1 MLPIPVPAAFR
12 IIAHRGASAY
22 APENTRPAFD
32 LALAMG
38 VGEVELDAQLTT
50 DGEIA
55 LCHDSTLARYG
66 HGARSVEAMA
76 WADLADLDMGAWFS
90 PHLYGG
96 TRMMTLPQVFDAY
109 GDAFIYHVEIKGAA
123 PGLPAAV
130 LDAIHRRG
138 LAHRCILTSFAYRAL
153 EAARRLDA
161 SIRLGWLVRELNK
174 ETHEKAQALGLF
186 QLCPQANTVTADQV
200 TAARRAVPEV
210 RAWGIN
216 GERVSHQAAEVQALI
231 RQVVDAGC
239 DGMTINWPDWV
250 RKEDDR

>member
-1 MLPIPVPAAFR
+1 MLPIPVSAGFR

-38 VGEVELDAQLTT
+38 VNEVELDAQLTT

-55 LCHDSTLARYG
+55 LCHDGTLARYG
-66 HGARSVEAMA
+66 HGERSVETMA

-96 TRMMTLPQVFDAY
+96 TRMMTLTQLFDAY

-130 LDAIHRRG
+130 LDAIHQRG
-138 LAHRCILTSFAYRAL
+138 LAQRCIITSFAYPAL
-153 EAARRLDA
+153 EAARRLDT
-161 SIRLGWLVRELNK
+161 SIRLGWLVRDLTE
-174 ETHEKAQALGLF
+174 EIYEKARTLGLF
-186 QLCPQANTVTADQV
+186 QLCPQANGVTADQV
-200 TAARRAVPEV
+200 SAARRVVPEV

-216 GERVSHQAAEVQALI
+216 GERVSHQAAEAQALI
-231 RQVVDAGC
+231 RRVVDAGC
-239 DGMTINWPDWV
+239 DGMTINWPDWL
-250 RKEDDR
+250 RREEIS